1 MDITQQNGVEEHNC
15 TQHYEVLQELGD
27 CYTSVGNYARAQR
40 CYEKAA
46 SLGPDEAGPYV
57 GLGVV
62 ALQQE
67 LFDDAEIA
75 FRVACRLDPGSAK
88 AYTGLA
94 MVSQQ
99 KKDYQQAFELYMKS
113 LELDSDNITA
123 LLGLFQTSCQ
133 MGSFAKI
140 IHYLRVYL
148 NMHPGDTSVMF
159 SLAALYTKQN
169 QFEQSQKIL
178 LDILALDPANQEA
191 ANLLEEVEHSLAQ
204 GSHTQT

>member
-1 MDITQQNGVEEHNC
+1 
-15 TQHYEVLQELGD
+15 
-27 CYTSVGNYARAQR
+27 
-40 CYEKAA
+40 
-46 SLGPDEAGPYV
+46 
-57 GLGVV
+57 
-62 ALQQE
+62 
-67 LFDDAEIA
+67 
-75 FRVACRLDPGSAK
+75 
-88 AYTGLA
+88 
-94 MVSQQ
+94 
-99 KKDYQQAFELYMKS
+99 MKS